1 VVEIGIWD
9 KIKEFDKMMS
19 EPAFEIT
26 IIKFKDDEVPRI
38 KNVTKHLVEIG
49 KDEMELFMEMVKQFI
64 WETKL
69 PVHLKFT
76 RKDNRVD

>member
-1 VVEIGIWD
+1 MVKIGIWD

-38 KNVTKHLVEIG
+38 KNVHKHLVEID
-49 KDEMELFMEMVKQFI
+49 KDEVELLE
-64 WETKL
+64 
-69 PVHLKFT
+69 
-76 RKDNRVD
+76 